1 MQIYILNPDYVQIGI
16 IEESESILWSPKY
29 NDIGDAEIYI
39 PCNDAYLELLQKGN
53 YLYRYDDEMICKI
66 ETVEIETDIEN
77 GDYIVAT
84 AKDNCNML
92 SGRIVRW
99 QTVFSGTVARF
110 VERLLNDNVIN
121 PKQTQRK
128 IPNFEIDT
136 SNFSELTETIETA
149 NHTDD
154 LLQLIIS
161 TCKTAN
167 YGFRLLYDIER
178 GKHIFKLYK
187 GVNKA
192 TETAEIY
199 VEFSPQ
205 FSNILSS
212 HYKTDDSNLKNVVY
226 VEYENTAGEKHL
238 LSMFNGDTE
247 PQGESRKEIY
257 VDGTATSR
265 DITIEELTQMFPNV
279 QKTSRVNEE
288 KTTSTYTITEAGE
301 SITVATSEGTGD
313 SERITVTDYTYLKL
327 IRAIGT
333 NTLAG
338 HTSTEEFTGD
348 VDTLDTYE
356 YKTDYNLGDV
366 VKVVNEYGMETTARI
381 TEILESE
388 DNEDGYNVEPTFEY
402 VN

>member
-1 MQIYILNPDYVQIGI
+1 MQIYILNSDYQKIGI
-16 IEESESILWSPKY
+16 IEEAESILWNGKY
-29 NDIGDAEIYI
+29 NDVGEAEIYI
-39 PCNDAYLELLQKGN
+39 PCNAEYLDLLQKGN
-53 YLYRYDDEMICKI
+53 YLYRYDDDMICKI
-66 ETVEIETDIEN
+66 ETGEIETNVES
-77 GDYIVAT
+77 GDYIIAT

-110 VERLLNDNVIN
+110 IERLLIDNVIN
-121 PKQTQRK
+121 PKQAQRK

-136 SNFSELTETIETA
+136 SNFDELTETIETS
-149 NHTDD
+149 NYTDD
-154 LLQLIIS
+154 LLQLIIA

-167 YGFRLLYDIER
+167 YGFRLRYDIER

-187 GVNKA
+187 GVDKA
-192 TETAEIY
+192 TGTTESY

-205 FSNILSS
+205 FSNVLSS

-226 VEYENTAGEKHL
+226 VEYENTAGQRDL

-247 PQGESRKEIY
+247 PQGEERKEIY
-257 VDGTATSR
+257 VDGTSTSR
-265 DITIEELTQMFPNV
+265 NITFEELKQMFPNV
-279 QKTSRVNEE
+279 QKTSRTDEE
-288 KTTSTYTITEAGE
+288 KTTSTYTITEGGE
-301 SITVATSEGTGD
+301 KITVATSEGTGD
-313 SERITVTDYTYLKL
+313 DETITVTDYTYLKL

-333 NTLAG
+333 NTLAE
-338 HTSTEEFTGD
+338 HTSIEEFTGD

-356 YKTDYNLGDV
+356 YKVDYKLGDV
-366 VKVVNEYGMETTARI
+366 VKVVNEYGIETTARI

-388 DNEDGYNVEPTFEY
+388 DNEDGYVVEPTFEY